1 MCQGI
6 QQLLR
11 QWGRAAAPVVLMLA
25 GAFVHGQGQGQVAA
39 PSPAASEP
47 AVEAPAPVP
56 LPRASEPASAP
67 VQPVVPPP
75 AVTPVM
81 PVMPGQGIAGPTCPV
96 CPPALPAA
104 DVQRLLDAATTLQ
117 TTAKEMKKDDSVFG
131 NIFVNVLSNRIDSWL
146 FGKGEQSRGAV
157 ALVAALC
164 TLVVALIKLWLALRL
179 PGRDSEPPSRGR
191 RIAEVTL
198 SVFLCVAAGLGVL
211 AVYSARQAAAVTV
224 EVSEPLTKEL
234 AACRAELQSAGSAG
248 RAAPVQ
254 AGASLEE
261 IRRVE
266 TACTANAKDVSTR
279 LDGLRERVDEV
290 YGARV
295 GFFSKLFIFLGF
307 VGVAVLL
314 WRVLVDEP

>member
-1 MCQGI
+1 
-6 QQLLR
+6 
-11 QWGRAAAPVVLMLA
+11 MLA
-25 GAFVHGQGQGQVAA
+25 GAFAHGQGQGQVAA
-39 PSPAASEP
+39 PSPAAPEP

-56 LPRASEPASAP
+56 LPRASEPAGAL
-67 VQPVVPPP
+67 VQPVVPASP
-75 AVTPVM
+75 VT
-81 PVMPGQGIAGPTCPV
+81 PVMPGQGIAGTACPV

-164 TLVVALIKLWLALRL
+164 TLVVALIKLGLALRL
-179 PGRDSEPPSRGR
+179 PGTNSEPPSRGR

-211 AVYSARQAAAVTV
+211 AIYSARQAAAVTV